1 MLGRRSEQTR
11 RGKVGQA
18 GDGKDIRIKTCSHKN
33 LLIENEKGICGSS
46 SEERR
51 RSGKCERG
59 EHLSLGPLL
68 CCEVIIG
75 AGVRRDVVKEDRVEA
90 RATRVELS
98 IFILSRAGRC
108 ELSCS
113 EETRE
118 RYRSLVYICL
128 KSLTEVWRWIH
139 IQPQPSGPP
148 GQDNKRGRPGKR
160 TRGARG
166 PDDQERHKE

>member
-18 GDGKDIRIKTCSHKN
+18 GDGKDIRIKTCSHKD

-98 IFILSRAGRC
+98 ILYC
-108 ELSCS
+108 
-113 EETRE
+113 RE
-118 RYRSLVYICL
+118 RAVASCRVL
-128 KSLTEVWRWIH
+128 KR
-139 IQPQPSGPP
+139 
-148 GQDNKRGRPGKR
+148 RGKDTGVLFIYV
-160 TRGARG
+160 
-166 PDDQERHKE
+166 